1 MEKLDQKKATYVF
14 GAILLLSVIIAAAGG
29 FVGLILLCVLA
40 SVTVLAL
47 VLHFRFGPFPC
58 CKFIGAQDEE
68 HPMSEQPMSAPPA
81 PPLSSHDPRISTLH
95 DVDPA
100 PLRLYYLDNLKTFLT
115 ATVVVHH
122 ITCSYA
128 GLGWI
133 YGIGN
138 FPSWFKVFGQTSL
151 LWNQIYF
158 MCLFFFISAYF
169 TPTSCDRKGTHTFLK
184 DKYYRL
190 GIPFLLY
197 TFIFG
202 PLLGCFIKEVAL
214 DQTYTFFPDAGPTW
228 FLLWL
233 LIFNT
238 VYSFVGGDN
247 VTAPFPCLT
256 SVITWGLS
264 LGFIQAVCIAIL
276 PMGFIFMPITF
287 GSLPFDILFFTAG
300 VVAKRSRW
308 LEVDLPKLV
317 TDGVARGW
325 VALSVGFGLVLFYIN
340 FIFKL
345 AEVDTIMLQ
354 VTEDSDSDDAVD
366 FWSAIV
372 TLVVYSL
379 YCGVLTIL
387 FSLSAVAIFHT
398 YFNFSTP
405 TTRWFASAAYT
416 VYLIHGWVLTLLT
429 AAYVAVLRTAGEV
442 IEFEDDKSYS
452 TSHMSSEG
460 WLWLGWLLTVVLTMG
475 ICWPLASLIRQ
486 LPGCRDIL

>member
-14 GAILLLSVIIAAAGG
+14 GAILSVSVIIVAAGG
-29 FVGLILLCVLA
+29 IIGLILLCVLA
-40 SVTVLAL
+40 SVTVLTL
-47 VLHFRFGPFPC
+47 ILHFRFGPFPF
-58 CKFIGAQDEE
+58 CKCIGAQDEE
-68 HPMSEQPMSAPPA
+68 QPTSVPPA
-81 PPLSSHDPRISTLH
+81 PPLSSQQPRISTLH

-115 ATVVVHH
+115 AIVVVHH

-133 YGIGN
+133 YGIGA
-138 FPSWFKVFGQTSL
+138 FPSWFKVFGQTSM

-169 TPTSCDRKGTHTFLK
+169 TPTSCDRKGAHAFLK
-184 DKYYRL
+184 DKYDRL
-190 GIPFLLY
+190 GIPFLVY
-197 TFIFG
+197 TFVFG
-202 PLLGCFIKEVAL
+202 PLLNVFIKEVAL
-214 DQTYTFFPDAGPTW
+214 NQTYSFFPDAGPTW

-238 VYSFVGGDN
+238 VYTFVGGDI
-247 VTAPFPCLT
+247 VTAPFPTLT
-256 SVITWGLS
+256 SVFTWGFG
-264 LGFIQAVCIAIL
+264 LGFIQAVCMAVL

-308 LEVDLPKLV
+308 LEDDLPRLIKE
-317 TDGVARGW
+317 GVARGW
-325 VALSVGFGLVLFYIN
+325 VALSAGFGLIIFHIG

-345 AEVDTIMLQ
+345 AEVDTVMLQ
-354 VTEDSDSDDAVD
+354 VTEDSDSDD
-366 FWSAIV
+366 FIV
-372 TLVVYSL
+372 LILTIVVYNL
-379 YCGVLTIL
+379 YCGILTIL

-398 YFNFSTP
+398 YFNYSTP
-405 TTRWFASAAYT
+405 TTKWFASAAYT

-429 AAYVAVLRTAGEV
+429 AAYVGVLRAAGEV

-452 TSHMSSEG
+452 KSHMSSEG

-475 ICWPLASLIRQ
+475 ICWPLASVIRQ